1 MKKAIVYLN
10 QFFGQIGG
18 EDKADFKPE
27 IKEGVIGPSIQLGKL
42 LEDTIITH
50 TIICGDNFIGSHTD
64 EAIETIIK
72 LLKDKDFDIFIAGPA
87 FQAGRYGVACG
98 HICKAV
104 KERLNKPVVTSM
116 HEENPG
122 VDMFKK
128 DMYILKGGNSAG
140 RMRHDLADMAR
151 ISNKI
156 LNNESILDAQ
166 TEGYFGR
173 GSRHQVWLEDKKMSS
188 DRAVEMI
195 IKKLNNERYKTE
207 LPIPKIDRVPIAQ
220 AVKDISKATIALVN
234 TGGIV
239 PVDNPDRIQSASAT
253 RWGRYD
259 ISNTNDLKS
268 GVYKTIHAGFDPTV
282 ADDDPDVITPI
293 DALKTYEKEGTIG
306 KLHKYFYSTVGTG
319 TTQAEAAK
327 MANEIIPYLQEAE
340 VDAIIMVST

>member
-42 LEDTIITH
+42 LEDTMITH

-72 LLKDKDFDIFIAGPA
+72 FLKDKDFDIFIAGPA

-104 KERLNKPVVTSM
+104 KDKLNKPVVTSM

-140 RMRHDLADMAR
+140 KMRHDLADMAK
-151 ISNKI
+151 IANKI

-173 GSRHQVWLEDKKMSS
+173 GSRHQVWLEDEKMAS

-195 IKKLNNERYKTE
+195 IKKLNNERYETE
-207 LPIPKIDRVPIAQ
+207 LPIPKIDRVPIAP
-220 AVKDISKATIALVN
+220 AIKDLSKATIALVN

-259 ISNTNDLKS
+259 ISKTNDLKS
-268 GVYKTIHAGFDPTV
+268 GVYKTIHAGFDPAV

-293 DALKTYEKEGTIG
+293 DALKAYEKEEVIG

-327 MANEIIPYLQEAE
+327 MANEIIPYLQEAK